1 MKAFQ
6 AAQAGIQLVPED
18 RRIIGGLTVEENL
31 VLAQVSG
38 QKGWTIEKIYD
49 TSRALPNAAARKP
62 SPCPA
67 ANNRCWPSPARS
79 RAI

>member
-49 TSRALPNAAARKP
+49 HFPRLAERRSQEAVTMSGGEQQML
-62 SPCPA
+62 
-67 ANNRCWPSPARS
+67 PSPARS